1 MERLEI
7 GNKMDSN
14 HHPIEVLMRGGRI
27 GKGKYRE
34 SAGGESGMRRDVRRL
49 ERLGRLERLA
59 KTR

>member
-14 HHPIEVLMRGGRI
+14 HHPIEVLMRGDRI

-34 SAGGESGMRRDVRRL
+34 NAGGESEMRKDVRRL
-49 ERLGRLERLA
+49 G
-59 KTR
+59 KD